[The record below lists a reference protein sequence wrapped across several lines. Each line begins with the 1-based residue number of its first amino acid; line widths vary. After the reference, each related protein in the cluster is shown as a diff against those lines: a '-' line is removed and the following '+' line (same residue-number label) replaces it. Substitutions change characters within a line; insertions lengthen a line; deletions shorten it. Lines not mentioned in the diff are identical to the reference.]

1 MKNIKLFA
9 FLAIFLLSAAVS
21 TAWATDVTLTYKIS
35 VRGIIPHAYITNADG
50 ETVCDWGRVN
60 TLWPANKGHTMDDG
74 YGITFTPNQDL
85 DQTGTNENNES
96 ASTKAFR
103 TEKNTTFTVSV
114 GKGFYFKSVTFKED
128 DVEKASSSNIAP
140 NSTSISVSVP
150 KNKFFNYITVVL
162 TNKIH
167 YSLSYDGNLT
177 VSPSP
182 SMTYNNIPYYAAGQT
197 VTFGFSGSGS
207 VEYFVNEVRIED
219 NSVIVRHNLDVQI
232 GIPYIDEKGERQI
245 RKPGEYTVLTSS
257 TDVSNLS
264 GGWYVVQG
272 KVEYTSQVK
281 FEDDAHLILA
291 DEATIEIKSEDF
303 GIYANENLTIYGQG
317 GQSGTLNVTA
327 LDEIGGTSSS
337 STGVFSDGNIT
348 INGGSV
354 TATSTN
360 GVGIY
365 SDNGVTISGG
375 SVTATG
381 SSFGIYGDKGVKI
394 SGGSVTATGNNYGI
408 SSVFGDI
415 ILGWTNSTDS
425 IKASSYYSYKGS
437 VQIAEG
443 KSFKDENGIVYS
455 GTLTG
460 EQLSAIKGK
469 KLEPCYAVALDL
481 QDGKAPVMLPAT
493 FDENGVAH
501 VKKPNDP
508 IRDGFTFEG
517 WFTTKDGNTEF
528 DFSAAITGNTTAYAK
543 WSVPYIDEKG
553 KTQIRKPGEYT
564 VLTSLTDVSNL
575 GGGWYV
581 VPQGEVE
588 YTNQVKFSGD
598 AHLIL
603 ADEAKL
609 EIKTESKYGIYA
621 SKNLTIY
628 GQSNQNGIL
637 NASGGIRSE
646 QGNIT
651 ISGGTVTATGNNI
664 GISASNGVTISGGK
678 VTASG
683 SDRGIGSEEGIITL
697 GWTNDTDH
705 ITASSYYSVNGSI
718 SIAEGK
724 SFVDENGNEYSGT
737 LTGEQLS
744 AIKGNK
750 LVPCYAVTFDAQNG
764 DDPIMLPATFDENG
778 DAHVAKPADPT
789 RDGFSFEGWFTATDG
804 NTEFDFSAAITGNTT
819 AYAKWSVPYI
829 DENGAPK
836 SVTDFIVLTEDNKPN
851 ENGVINLDDG
861 WYVVQGEV
869 KYTSQVMFSGDAHL
883 ILADDATIE
892 IETGDE
898 HGIYASNN
906 LTIYGQSNQNGI
918 LKATGNNYGIY
929 GDNGFTING
938 GSVEATGDY
947 GIIVFK
953 GVTISGGS
961 VTATGESEGICSYSG
976 DITISGGSVTASG
989 NNYGIYGDNGFTI
1002 NGGSVTAS
1010 GYYDGIYAYNGITLG
1025 WTNDTDHITASS
1037 YYSVNGSVSIAKDK
1051 SFKDEKGYVYSGKLN
1066 AGQLSSLNGQKLEP
1080 FEGVSVSF
1088 VDNFNGTPV
1097 VFAQIAIDENG
1108 HVSAPEDPTCD
1119 GYKFL
1124 GWYTTADGDT
1134 KFDFEAPITTDMI
1147 AYAKWEV
1154 AKYTITVVGE
1164 YLTVNKTEA
1173 LEGET
1178 VTLTVDYD
1186 GDYII
1191 MIGAKGMEF
1200 NLDDYAQLFNEQ
1212 KSGNSISF
1220 DMPVAD
1226 ITLRLAEKV
1235 GVEIAEN
1242 IPYIDENGKTNICE
1256 KAEVIQ
1262 SDYVI
1267 SRGGWYV
1274 VEGDVTANSIMI
1286 FSELENIH
1294 IILKDNAKLTLA
1306 GVEDEGVLMSALILG
1321 NLSIYAQSIGDN
1333 VGSFIAEG
1341 AFTAKNLIV
1350 NGGSIQAKAVGVKDL
1365 PSLKANM
1372 FTMNGGSVNANYA
1385 DIRQF
1390 TINGGSVNANY
1401 AYIRQL
1407 TMNGGSLKA
1416 LNYKYAFNIA
1426 AGTYIADEDGIVYS
1440 GTIDDVSDIAGKT
1453 LVPSSFKEKFL
1464 SDVNVAVADIPV
1476 QKYADGKPVCPS
1488 VVVTDGKDTLEAG
1501 TDYTVTCVNNTAVT
1515 SATLDEAAIAQ
1526 ITGKGNYAGEIQKR
1540 FFIWNNIRDYAAV
1553 QVFQDAG
1560 GNTHAEIDGAYD
1572 GTDAVAIDEYVENV
1586 AVKFNR
1592 EFLKDT
1598 YSTMVLPFSVKTEK
1612 ISGLNA
1618 VLYYNGIGKDANNN
1632 DAIRMKVLW
1641 AKDGVIKD
1649 DKGNSVSY
1657 KDTVM
1662 NANTPY
1668 LVLMGSETFAVDG
1681 SVTIV
1686 PTTDAVTKYDNLEW
1700 EFRGVWEFKK
1710 WEEGNKELGYAYG
1723 FAASAPK
1730 DSKIKVGDFVKIG
1743 EGTYIYPL
1751 RAYLVSS
1758 NIPDPVQGVRA
1769 NGAYVKRPTVAQK
1782 ELPELMSVIVD
1793 GLGDNGNGT
1802 TVIGK
1807 FNTRT
1812 GEFKMNYDRGKFD
1825 LKGRNV
1831 GNKANNARGAYYGKK
1846 TTARHPE
1853 R

>member
-1 MKNIKLFA
+1 
-9 FLAIFLLSAAVS
+9 
-21 TAWATDVTLTYKIS
+21 
-35 VRGIIPHAYITNADG
+35 
-50 ETVCDWGRVN
+50 
-60 TLWPANKGHTMDDG
+60 
-74 YGITFTPNQDL
+74 
-85 DQTGTNENNES
+85 
-96 ASTKAFR
+96 
-103 TEKNTTFTVSV
+103 
-114 GKGFYFKSVTFKED
+114 
-128 DVEKASSSNIAP
+128 
-140 NSTSISVSVP
+140 
-150 KNKFFNYITVVL
+150 
-162 TNKIH
+162 
-167 YSLSYDGNLT
+167 
-177 VSPSP
+177 
-182 SMTYNNIPYYAAGQT
+182 
-197 VTFGFSGSGS
+197 
-207 VEYFVNEVRIED
+207 
-219 NSVIVRHNLDVQI
+219 
-232 GIPYIDEKGERQI
+232 
-245 RKPGEYTVLTSS
+245 
-257 TDVSNLS
+257 
-264 GGWYVVQG
+264 
-272 KVEYTSQVK
+272 
-281 FEDDAHLILA
+281 
-291 DEATIEIKSEDF
+291 
-303 GIYANENLTIYGQG
+303 
-317 GQSGTLNVTA
+317 
-327 LDEIGGTSSS
+327 
-337 STGVFSDGNIT
+337 
-348 INGGSV
+348 
-354 TATSTN
+354 
-360 GVGIY
+360 
-365 SDNGVTISGG
+365 
-375 SVTATG
+375 
-381 SSFGIYGDKGVKI
+381 
-394 SGGSVTATGNNYGI
+394 
-408 SSVFGDI
+408 
-415 ILGWTNSTDS
+415 
-425 IKASSYYSYKGS
+425 
-437 VQIAEG
+437 
-443 KSFKDENGIVYS
+443 
-455 GTLTG
+455 
-460 EQLSAIKGK
+460 
-469 KLEPCYAVALDL
+469 
-481 QDGKAPVMLPAT
+481 
-493 FDENGVAH
+493 
-501 VKKPNDP
+501 
-508 IRDGFTFEG
+508 
-517 WFTTKDGNTEF
+517 
-528 DFSAAITGNTTAYAK
+528 
-543 WSVPYIDEKG
+543 
-553 KTQIRKPGEYT
+553 
-564 VLTSLTDVSNL
+564 
-575 GGGWYV
+575 
-581 VPQGEVE
+581 
-588 YTNQVKFSGD
+588 
-598 AHLIL
+598 
-603 ADEAKL
+603 
-609 EIKTESKYGIYA
+609 
-621 SKNLTIY
+621 
-628 GQSNQNGIL
+628 
-637 NASGGIRSE
+637 
-646 QGNIT
+646 
-651 ISGGTVTATGNNI
+651 
-664 GISASNGVTISGGK
+664 
-678 VTASG
+678 
-683 SDRGIGSEEGIITL
+683 
-697 GWTNDTDH
+697 
-705 ITASSYYSVNGSI
+705 
-718 SIAEGK
+718 
-724 SFVDENGNEYSGT
+724 
-737 LTGEQLS
+737 
-744 AIKGNK
+744 
-750 LVPCYAVTFDAQNG
+750 
-764 DDPIMLPATFDENG
+764 
-778 DAHVAKPADPT
+778 
-789 RDGFSFEGWFTATDG
+789 
-804 NTEFDFSAAITGNTT
+804 
-819 AYAKWSVPYI
+819 
-829 DENGAPK
+829 
-836 SVTDFIVLTEDNKPN
+836 
-851 ENGVINLDDG
+851 
-861 WYVVQGEV
+861 
-869 KYTSQVMFSGDAHL
+869 
-883 ILADDATIE
+883 
-892 IETGDE
+892 
-898 HGIYASNN
+898 
-906 LTIYGQSNQNGI
+906 
-918 LKATGNNYGIY
+918 
-929 GDNGFTING
+929 
-938 GSVEATGDY
+938 
-947 GIIVFK
+947 
-953 GVTISGGS
+953 
-961 VTATGESEGICSYSG
+961 
-976 DITISGGSVTASG
+976 
-989 NNYGIYGDNGFTI
+989 
-1002 NGGSVTAS
+1002 
-1010 GYYDGIYAYNGITLG
+1010 
-1025 WTNDTDHITASS
+1025 
-1037 YYSVNGSVSIAKDK
+1037 
-1051 SFKDEKGYVYSGKLN
+1051 VYSGKLN

-1758 NIPDPVQGVRA
+1758 NIPESSSPVQGVRA
-1769 NGAYVKRPTVAQK
+1769 NGAYAKRPAVMQK
-1782 ELPELMSVIVD
+1782 ELPELMSVIIDDEGD
-1793 GLGDNGNGT
+1793 GKQT
-1802 TVIGK
+1802 TVIGH

-1812 GEFKMNYDRGKFD
+1812 GEFKMNNDATKRTFD
-1825 LKGRNV
+1825 VKGRNV
-1831 GNKANNARGAYYGKK
+1831 GNKANKARGAYYGKK